1 MRRSLVVVAVLSG
14 LPALSCACRQAPAGQ
29 AVPAAV
35 PVVAPAAAG
44 AAPRDTPSASAR
56 VPGEYLVTMAAGSGE
71 AALREAFG
79 RFGITGLESLGGGL
93 FRVTLSGDPGPAG
106 LEEAG
111 RKDARIR
118 AVQPNFVY
126 KAN

>member
-1 MRRSLVVVAVLSG
+1 MRRSLVVVVALSG
-14 LPALSCACRQAPAGQ
+14 LPELSCACRQAPAGQ

-35 PVVAPAAAG
+35 PVAPAAPGSGGSRAG
-44 AAPRDTPSASAR
+44 DPAR

-71 AALREAFG
+71 AALREACG
-79 RFGITGLESLGGGL
+79 RFGITGVQAIGNDAY
-93 FRVTLSGDPGPAG
+93 RVTVSDDPGLAG
-106 LEEAG
+106 LEELA

>member
-1 MRRSLVVVAVLSG
+1 
-14 LPALSCACRQAPAGQ
+14 
-29 AVPAAV
+29 
-35 PVVAPAAAG
+35 
-44 AAPRDTPSASAR
+44 
-56 VPGEYLVTMAAGSGE
+56 MAAGSGE
-71 AALREAFG
+71 AALREALG
-79 RFGITGLESLGGGL
+79 RFGITGLEPLGGGL